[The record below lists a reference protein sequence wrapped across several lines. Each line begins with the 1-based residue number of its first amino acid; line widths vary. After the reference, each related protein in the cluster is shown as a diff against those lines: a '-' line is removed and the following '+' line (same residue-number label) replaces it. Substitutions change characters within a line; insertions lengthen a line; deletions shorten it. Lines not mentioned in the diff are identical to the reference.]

1 MKKTIAAG
9 LVILAIISL
18 TACGSKTATGTGNAA
33 NTAVVSNAAGSGADI
48 RPDAAASSDTGAD
61 TRGNFV
67 FGDYV
72 GNVDPASGAYA
83 WVGMRTGVMESLF
96 RFDENL
102 NVEKNLVEEYSV
114 SDDGRTW
121 TIELRDGVL
130 FQSGNPMDAE
140 AVKASL
146 LRTCS
151 LQSRAAQELNIKDHN
166 QHAESGFAKLSVRPV
181 FRHCGC
187 EEPG

>member
-1 MKKTIAAG
+1 MKKTTIAC
-9 LVILAIISL
+9 LTMLAVLTL
-18 TACGSKTATGTGNAA
+18 TACGSKTAGGVGSEAG
-33 NTAVVSNAAGSGADI
+33 SNAATMNGKTPG
-48 RPDAAASSDTGAD
+48 AAAGAPEGSAGKKDANASSNLEAGTD
-61 TRGNFV
+61 TRSNFV

-102 NVEKNLVEEYSV
+102 NVEKNLVKEYSV
-114 SDDGRTW
+114 SDDGLAW

-130 FQSGNPMDAE
+130 FQSGNPVDAE

-151 LQSRAAQELNIKDHN
+151 MQSRAAQELNIASID
-166 QHAESGFAKLSVRPV
+166 AEGNT
-181 FRHCGC
+181 
-187 EEPG
+187 